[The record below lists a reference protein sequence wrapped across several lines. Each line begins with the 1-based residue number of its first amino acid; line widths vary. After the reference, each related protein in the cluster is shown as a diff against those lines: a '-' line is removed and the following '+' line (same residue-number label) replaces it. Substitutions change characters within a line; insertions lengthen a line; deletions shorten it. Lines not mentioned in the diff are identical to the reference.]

1 MAKSAETHVTQIGV
15 RLPAGLHERLIEAA
29 GDRGVSDEVRKRL
42 EASFAGE
49 PAGADPAT
57 MQFVRAIVEAA
68 SYVSSMNGDRGWAE
82 DGFSFT
88 AFETALGKVV
98 PVALSRVRAKFR
110 QSRSGTEPGAKHA
123 ADPNSIWAQTQ
134 ERATPEGLGYAAAA
148 TAIAGLRK

>member
-1 MAKSAETHVTQIGV
+1 
-15 RLPAGLHERLIEAA
+15 
-29 GDRGVSDEVRKRL
+29 
-42 EASFAGE
+42 
-49 PAGADPAT
+49 
-57 MQFVRAIVEAA
+57 VRAIVEAA

-82 DGFSFT
+82 DGFSFA

-98 PVALSRVRAKFR
+98 PVALSRVRAKSK
-110 QSRSGTEPGAKHA
+110 QPDAKPT